1 MVLDW
6 FTIAA
11 VTIELQK
18 AVAYHKSSL
27 LYLYVSVEGEQ
38 TCLKGVCPL
47 LQADG
52 GSSSSYVVSRSSW
65 GPFHFSRLKREK
77 NLVESHKEG
86 FYGPPQELVHIA
98 FHGRT

>member
-1 MVLDW
+1 MVLDR

-47 LQADG
+47 LQAD
-52 GSSSSYVVSRSSW
+52 
-65 GPFHFSRLKREK
+65 
-77 NLVESHKEG
+77 
-86 FYGPPQELVHIA
+86 
-98 FHGRT
+98 